1 MDAPNARLGLWDT
14 ISIIVG
20 IVVGVSIFKA
30 PPLIFANVAS
40 PGQALVAWTAGGLL
54 ALVGAL
60 CYAELATTYPQSGGD
75 FVYLSRAFGRGM
87 GFLFGW
93 AQIVA
98 VLTGSVCVM
107 AYVFADYAAKL
118 FELPP
123 AATIGFAIGAVMG
136 LTFLNALGLVAGKAA
151 QNMLTLAKVLG
162 VAGVLLTGLFW
173 GAAPDPLE
181 VRNAMDG
188 PGFGLAMVLVLY
200 TYGGWNDAAF
210 ITAEIRDPQRHVPRA
225 LFVGISFI
233 LLLYLLMNLAY
244 LKALGFEGLRV
255 STTPASDVLELSFGA
270 WASKA
275 LSLLVMTSALGA
287 VNGMLLTGSRL
298 YSTVGKEHRL
308 LAVLGRWNRQ
318 LGAPVWSLL
327 AQATGAILLILT
339 VGTPTGRN
347 VIDACFR
354 IVAVTPPAWED
365 FSGDF
370 ERLIAGTAPIYWF
383 FFFLTGVS
391 LFVLRIR
398 DPEAPRPFSVPV
410 YPLPPLVFC
419 GMCAYMLW
427 SSLAYAGMI
436 TLVWIVPVLVGIPVY
451 WVSSSRQ
458 NRGEMTNDELPNDE

>member
-1 MDAPNARLGLWDT
+1 MEVPKARLGLWDT

-30 PPLIFANVAS
+30 PPLIFANVAT
-40 PGQALVAWTAGGLL
+40 PGQALVAWIAGGLL
-54 ALVGAL
+54 ALVGAQ

-107 AYVFADYAAKL
+107 AYVFADYAVGL

-123 AATIGFAIGAVMG
+123 AATIGFAIGAVLG
-136 LTFLNALGLVAGKAA
+136 LTFLNAFGLVAGKAA
-151 QNMLTLAKVLG
+151 QNILTLAKVLG

-181 VRNAMDG
+181 IKNPVHG

-210 ITAEIRDPQRHVPRA
+210 VTAEIRDPQRQVPRA
-225 LFVGISFI
+225 LFLGISFI
-233 LLLYLLMNLAY
+233 LVLYLFMNLAY
-244 LKALGFEGLRV
+244 LKALGFEGLRI
-255 STTPASDVLELSFGA
+255 STTPAADVLELSFGA

-275 LSLLVMTSALGA
+275 LSLLVITSALGA

-308 LAVLGRWNRQ
+308 LAVLGQWNHR
-318 LGAPVWSLL
+318 LGSPVWSLL
-327 AQATGAILLILT
+327 TQATGATLLILT
-339 VGTPTGRN
+339 VGTATGRN

-398 DPEAPRPFSVPV
+398 DPVTPRPFSVPV

-436 TLVWIVPVLVGIPVY
+436 TLV
-451 WVSSSRQ
+451 
-458 NRGEMTNDELPNDE
+458 